1 MKSHP
6 ITVSR
11 RGFLAQSASAGAL
24 GCLSGTSVAAS
35 PLEQSGDDAVVAAQY
50 RGFVKKSVKDL
61 PTPALLID
69 LDIFEHNL
77 QALAGYMKGRA
88 VTFRP
93 HGKAHKSPAIGK
105 LQLASGAKGLCAAKL
120 GEADVLIRGGI
131 KDVLI
136 TAEVVGKLKIE
147 RLMGLLAMTP
157 DVKAVVDN
165 DQNAIDLSEA
175 ALASKRKLKV
185 AIDVNVGQN
194 RTGLDKPEDVV
205 ALAQVIAKQ
214 KGLELIG
221 LQGYG
226 GNNQHTVGFE
236 NRRTK
241 EVQSNERVVAARQA
255 LEKAGFAVQMVSVG
269 GTGSYNIDADFPGVT
284 EIQPGSYIF
293 MDSHYN
299 KIGGKDTP
307 DFKEFGNSLSVLSTV
322 ISRAVSGRAIVDA
335 GGKALSTDESVPE
348 PMDLTGATFGVA
360 GDEYGALRLQNPS
373 RELKVGDQVQIMPGH
388 CDTTVNLHNVFF
400 GVRKGMVE
408 HVWPIEGRGRTD

>member
-1 MKSHP
+1 M
-6 ITVSR
+6 R
-11 RGFLAQSASAGAL
+11 
-24 GCLSGTSVAAS
+24 
-35 PLEQSGDDAVVAAQY
+35 
-50 RGFVKKSVKDL
+50 
-61 PTPALLID
+61 
-69 LDIFEHNL
+69 
-77 QALAGYMKGRA
+77 
-88 VTFRP
+88 
-93 HGKAHKSPAIGK
+93 
-105 LQLASGAKGLCAAKL
+105 
-120 GEADVLIRGGI
+120 
-131 KDVLI
+131 
-136 TAEVVGKLKIE
+136 
-147 RLMGLLAMTP
+147 
-157 DVKAVVDN
+157 
-165 DQNAIDLSEA
+165 
-175 ALASKRKLKV
+175 
-185 AIDVNVGQN
+185 
-194 RTGLDKPEDVV
+194 
-205 ALAQVIAKQ
+205 KQ
-214 KGLELIG
+214 KGLELVG

-226 GNNQHTVGFE
+226 GNNQHTVGFD
-236 NRRTK
+236 NRRTR

-307 DFKEFGNSLSVLSTV
+307 DFNEFGNSLSVLTTV

-400 GVRKGMVE
+400 AVRKGMVE